1 VSLTNSGGHRRVLC
15 WCFLVDLQDPERASE
30 LDQQAED
37 AYNRLMDVVSSP
49 TPEVPAASSTAYQQQ
64 EQSEQ
69 EGKIYAV
76 YLPATPEAA
85 PSSTSQFVE
94 LLRLPE
100 QAEEYSR
107 ALQQSML
114 VVPLPGAAV
123 EHAYGTKAV
132 SAEQLSWQAQQD
144 AKELQQE
151 QQDCQCNTHGM
162 DASTND
168 SFESS
173 NSKIKVST
181 GAVRCSAKRMPHIC

>member
-1 VSLTNSGGHRRVLC
+1 MLC
-15 WCFLVDLQDPERASE
+15 WCFLFDLQDAERANE
-30 LDQQAED
+30 LDKQAED
-37 AYNRLMDVVSSP
+37 AYNRLMAVVSSP
-49 TPEVPAASSTAYQQQ
+49 TPEAPAANSTAYQHQ

-107 ALQQSML
+107 ALQQGML

-173 NSKIKVST
+173 SSKIKVST
-181 GAVRCSAKRMPHIC
+181 GTVRCSAKRMPHIC